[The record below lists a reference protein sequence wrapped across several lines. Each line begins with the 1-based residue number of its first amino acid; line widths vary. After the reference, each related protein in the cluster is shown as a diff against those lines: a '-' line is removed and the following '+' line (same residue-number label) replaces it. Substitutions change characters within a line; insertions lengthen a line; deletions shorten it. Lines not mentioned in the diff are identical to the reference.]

1 MRTGLSARAAVFEEP
16 GRPLVMREFPV
27 PELGPGE
34 ALVHVS
40 CCTVCGSDLHTFRGD
55 RETPVPTVLGH
66 EIVGIV
72 AALANESPPVDVRGV
87 PLHVGQ
93 RVVWSVAAS
102 CGQCFFC
109 THELP
114 QKCSSLFKYGHEPLA
129 PGRELCGGLA
139 EMCLLV
145 RGTAVV
151 PVPSVLPDLVAAP
164 ATCATATVAA
174 ALREGGGCRDEVVVI
189 HGAGMLGLTACAM
202 AHTRGA
208 RLVILSELDADRLAR
223 GKRFGAGIA
232 CVPSDLDGLVRDNT
246 EGRGADLHLDCAG
259 SPEAITQGLE
269 VLRTGGRSVWIGAVR
284 PIPSVAVSP
293 ERVVRR
299 LLRIVGVHNY
309 QPADLAEAVRFL
321 ADTHGS
327 WPFAALVEQ
336 VFPLHEANAALE
348 QAAASTAPRVALVPG
363 S

>member
-1 MRTGLSARAAVFEEP
+1 MPTALAAVFEQP
-16 GRPLVMREFPV
+16 GQPLVMREFSV
-27 PELGPGE
+27 PALGPGE
-34 ALVHVS
+34 ALVRVT

-66 EIVGIV
+66 EIVGVV
-72 AALANESPPVDVRGV
+72 AALADDSPPADVEGV
-87 PLHVGQ
+87 PLRIGE

-109 THELP
+109 THALP
-114 QKCSSLFKYGHEPLA
+114 QKCTSLFKYGHERLT

-145 RGTAVV
+145 RGAAVV
-151 PVPSVLPDLVAAP
+151 RVPPELPDLVAAP
-164 ATCATATVAA
+164 GTCATATVAA
-174 ALREGGGCRDEVVVI
+174 ALREGGDCAGEVVVI

-208 RLVILSELDADRLAR
+208 RLVILTDPDADRLTR
-223 GKRFGAGIA
+223 GGRFGAGVA
-232 CVPSDLDGLVRDNT
+232 CAPSELDGVVRAHT
-246 EGRGADLHLDCAG
+246 EGRGADLHLELAG
-259 SPEAITQGLE
+259 VPEAITQGLD
-269 VLRTGGRSVWIGAVR
+269 VLRIGGRSVWVGAVR
-284 PIPSVAVSP
+284 PMSAVAVSP

-309 QPADLAEAVRFL
+309 QPADLTTSIRFL
-321 ADTHGS
+321 ADTHARM
-327 WPFAALVEQ
+327 PFAELVEH

-348 QAAASTAPRVALVPG
+348 QAAATSAPRVAVTPG
-363 S
+363 L